1 MGKGLLY
8 SAVGETMLFRNRKED
23 VEEFLCVRAALNTE
37 VRILH
42 AYYTMVNIESRSNM
56 PGIANEFTQRS

>member
-1 MGKGLLY
+1 
-8 SAVGETMLFRNRKED
+8 MLFRNRKED